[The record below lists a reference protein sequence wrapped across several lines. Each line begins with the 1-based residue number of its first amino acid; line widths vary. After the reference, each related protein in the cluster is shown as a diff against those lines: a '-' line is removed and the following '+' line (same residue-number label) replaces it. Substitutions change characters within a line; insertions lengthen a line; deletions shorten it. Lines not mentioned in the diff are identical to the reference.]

1 MTPNGRRPQNTKLSI
16 YLQLWSN
23 LTQISVFDDK
33 KNQNKNKSSTNVGLI
48 KILDTLFLCLIQNLG
63 STFFGGQVEDNLKI

>member
-1 MTPNGRRPQNTKLSI
+1 MEDDLKILKWEYICNSG
-16 YLQLWSN
+16 
-23 LTQISVFDDK
+23 QILPKFEFLMIK
-33 KNQNKNKSSTNVGLI
+33 KTQNKNKSSTNVGLI